1 MTIDLSV
8 TIGNVRL
15 KNPVIAGAAEHM
27 IHAEGIRAALATG
40 VGAVVVKSN
49 NEVEGSKD
57 QLERSEYTLLDEHW
71 RQVPWNAGA
80 PRSVTLACRSG
91 MTPLPFDQ
99 WLEQA
104 ARLDREARR
113 QDSYVVASLI
123 LGALEPAVDMAR
135 QVEQAGIRVMEFNV
149 GVPYG
154 SQTTKGNVA
163 TELSTDGI
171 REQVAAIRQA
181 VKIPVWVKT
190 SGQSERVPALAGA
203 AFDSG
208 ADAVI
213 MAGRLL
219 GFLPDPG
226 TQKPLF
232 GTSLGIGGFWHLPIT
247 CHWLAM
253 TRKALGPDKPL
264 IGING
269 AQTGSDVL
277 RMMLAGATA
286 VEIASSVMYAGFPAL
301 ARAVGEVDSYFRD
314 RGEDAAAS
322 VGRAAD
328 EHRTFMQMPRRDGNW
343 RNYVPADALPYGEE

>member
-8 TIGNVRL
+8 SVGGIRL
-15 KNPVIAGAAEHM
+15 KNPVIAGAAEHL
-27 IHAEGIRAALATG
+27 IHAEGIRAALSTG

-49 NEVEGSKD
+49 NEVEASKD

-71 RQVPWNAGA
+71 RQVPWNDAA

-91 MTPLPFDQ
+91 MSPLPFDQ

-104 ARLDREARR
+104 VRLDREAKK
-113 QDSYVVASLI
+113 QDAYVIASLI
-123 LGALEPAVDMAR
+123 LGALEPAVAMAR
-135 QVEQAGIRVMEFNV
+135 QIEQAGIRVMEFNV

-154 SQTTKGNVA
+154 SQTAKGNVA
-163 TELSTDGI
+163 TELSTEGI
-171 REQVAAIRQA
+171 REQVSAIRSA
-181 VKIPVWVKT
+181 VSIPVWVKT

-203 AFDSG
+203 AFESG

-219 GFLPDPG
+219 GFLPDPE

-232 GTSLGIGGFWHLPIT
+232 GTSLGVGGFWHLPIT

-253 TRKALGPDKPL
+253 TRKALGPDRPL

-277 RMMLAGATA
+277 RMMLAGASA
-286 VEIASSVMYAGFPAL
+286 VEIASSIMYAGFPAL
-301 ARAVGEVDSYFRD
+301 ARAVEEVSGYFID
-314 RGEDAAAS
+314 RGENAAAII
-322 VGRAAD
+322 GRAAD
-328 EHRTFMQMPRRDGNW
+328 EHRTFMQMPRGDGNW
-343 RNYVPADALPYGEE
+343 RNYVPADALPASEG

>member
-1 MTIDLSV
+1 MAVDLSV
-8 TIGNVRL
+8 MVGNVRL

-27 IHAEGIRAALATG
+27 IHAEGVRAALASG
-40 VGAVVVKSN
+40 VGAVVMKSN
-49 NEVEGSKD
+49 NEVENSKD
-57 QLERSEYTLLDEHW
+57 QLERSEYTLLDENW
-71 RQVPWNAGA
+71 RQVPWNDAA

-91 MTPLPFDQ
+91 MSPLPFDQ

-104 ARLDREARR
+104 VRLDREAKA
-113 QDSYVVASLI
+113 QDSYLVASLI
-123 LGALEPAVDMAR
+123 LGALDSAVEMAR
-135 QVEQAGIRVMEFNV
+135 KVEQAGIRVMEFNV

-154 SQTTKGNVA
+154 SQTAKGNVA

-171 REQVAAIRQA
+171 SKQVAAIRQA
-181 VKIPVWVKT
+181 VNIPVWVKT
-190 SGQSERVPALAGA
+190 SGQSEQVPALAGA

-219 GFLPDPG
+219 GFLPDPE

-269 AQTGSDVL
+269 AQTGNDVL

-301 ARAVGEVDSYFRD
+301 GRAVEEISAYFRD
-314 RGEDAAAS
+314 RGTDAAAI
-322 VGRAAD
+322 VGLAGD
-328 EHRTFMQMPRRDGNW
+328 EHKTFMQMPRQEGNW
-343 RNYVPADALPYGEE
+343 RNYVPTEALPPQKS